1 MAAPRIVAGG
11 DVMANTKNDRQP
23 TWKPEQME
31 TDDPG
36 KRDDRDR
43 EEISGGLRGGGGPTW
58 TKGQMEFDHQ
68 KTVPPPEMEESEEG
82 PWGSAEQAERAHRE
96 DRH

>member
-1 MAAPRIVAGG
+1 MT
-11 DVMANTKNDRQP
+11 DKQTDRQP
-23 TWKPEQME
+23 KWQPEQME

-58 TKGQMEFDHQ
+58 NKGQMEFDRQ
-68 KTVPPPEMEESEEG
+68 SKIRESDMKESEEG
-82 PWGSAEQAERAHRE
+82 PWGSAEQAERARRE
-96 DRH
+96 HADR